1 MDEMQVTVIEVT
13 VTDKVAQS
21 DGTQYVCDNANNYV
35 IRFVFDDEWSSVP
48 VKTARFKWGN
58 NKHHNEVFEG
68 DTVPVPKLSDIYRF
82 TVGVFAGDL
91 IASTEAVVQCKPS
104 VLGGDGQPEDP
115 ESDVY
120 GQIMEKINA
129 LEVYYD
135 PNAFVDDVLAALPD
149 LPGGEP
155 NAVLYTAQELTEE
168 QQAQARENIGAA
180 TKIVGSAGEFVVIGV
195 DGNVTTKT
203 IAIAEEAT
211 Y

>member
-1 MDEMQVTVIEVT
+1 MRGVRLFSCGEGLRMDEMQVTVIEVT

-104 VLGGDGQPEDP
+104 VLGGDISENL
-115 ESDVY
+115 
-120 GQIMEKINA
+120 ICRA
-129 LEVYYD
+129 LIRVR
-135 PNAFVDDVLAALPD
+135 PRMV
-149 LPGGEP
+149 
-155 NAVLYTAQELTEE
+155 
-168 QQAQARENIGAA
+168 
-180 TKIVGSAGEFVVIGV
+180 
-195 DGNVTTKT
+195 
-203 IAIAEEAT
+203 
-211 Y
+211 